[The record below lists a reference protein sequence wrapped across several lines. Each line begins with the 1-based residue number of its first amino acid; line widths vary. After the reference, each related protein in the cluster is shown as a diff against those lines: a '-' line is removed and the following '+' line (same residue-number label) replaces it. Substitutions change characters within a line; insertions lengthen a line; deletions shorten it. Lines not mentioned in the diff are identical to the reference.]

1 MVPLQTAAARGDFLF
16 EQFKENVSLAREFT
30 GTVREGWRSGQ
41 AAWRKAT
48 SDKRAIWLLVPTV
61 IAVSAITE
69 HFSTPWYYQL
79 ALMLFVVV
87 LVRIGSG
94 LRRAMWRRKLP

>member
-1 MVPLQTAAARGDFLF
+1 MRRRLLF
-16 EQFKENVSLAREFT
+16 EQFKENLSLAREFT
-30 GTVREGWRSGQ
+30 GTVRDGWNSGQ

-61 IAVSAITE
+61 IAVSAVAE
-69 HFSTPWYYQL
+69 HFSKPWYYEL
-79 ALMLFVVV
+79 ALMLLVVV

-94 LRRAMWRRKLP
+94 LRRAMWRRRLP